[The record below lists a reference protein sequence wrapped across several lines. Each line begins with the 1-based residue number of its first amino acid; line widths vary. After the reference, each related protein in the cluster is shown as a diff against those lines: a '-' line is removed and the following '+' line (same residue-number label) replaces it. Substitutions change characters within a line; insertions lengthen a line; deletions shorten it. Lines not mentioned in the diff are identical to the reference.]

1 MKQLLSAIACCVLL
15 CVGIAAKA
23 SPGYAPV
30 FVGGHSQT
38 LSVCQNGGAYSIN
51 YLLTAYDQDMGDAE
65 NWTLVTAPTHGTAAV
80 TYSATSAADTM
91 YTGSTFYIPTAG
103 YTGADS
109 FSVMISDGA
118 QTDITTVYV
127 IVAPLPVAGIIS
139 GPDTMCTGT
148 DMLFTS
154 TGTGGTWFASTHLS
168 VVAATGMVTA
178 VSAGGFD
185 SVSYV
190 VTNGCGVAVAHHRVY
205 VLPHASALF
214 SSGSTM
220 VCNGSTASVTP
231 VIPGG
236 MWSATNSNIAISG
249 ATLTGAAAGLD
260 TLTYVVANTCSADT
274 SVTVF
279 TVVDPLTTAG
289 TLTGNDSAC
298 EGTAVTFSGSIA
310 GGVWSHTAATGS
322 INASGTLTAGAGPA
336 DTVVYT
342 VSNACGALSATMP
355 MIISPLPDPGTI
367 SGYDSV
373 CAGSSIV
380 LVSSVGGGTWSS
392 SEPDFADVDASGTVH
407 GGLNGGTTIWYT
419 VTNACGTA
427 STTHHVNVNIP
438 AQPIS
443 GSTTI
448 CQGQLGTY
456 LDGVGGGTWSSSSI
470 INAAP
475 IPFVP
480 GNFFGALVG
489 SATIIY
495 TVNNACGNTE
505 AQLDVEVI
513 DCSTAGV
520 ASVDR
525 TTAISISPNPGQGV
539 FTLTIPSGD
548 NANVQVTII
557 NMLGQEVMRQLVNT
571 NTPTAFRLNVP
582 AGVYTVSGTAGGKV
596 FTTRLVIE

>member
-1 MKQLLSAIACCVLL
+1 MKQLLSAIACCALL
-15 CVGIAAKA
+15 CIGIAAKA

-51 YLLTAYDQDMGDAE
+51 HLLTAYDQDMGDAE
-65 NWTLVTAPTHGTAAV
+65 NWTLVTAPVHGTAAV
-80 TYSATSAADTM
+80 TYAATSAADTM
-91 YTGSTFYIPTAG
+91 HPTSTFYIPTAG
-103 YTGADS
+103 YSGTDS
-109 FSVMISDGA
+109 FSVMINDGG
-118 QTDITTVYV
+118 QTDITTIYV
-127 IVAPLPVAGIIS
+127 TVNTIPSAGTIS
-139 GPDTMCTGT
+139 GADTICASFTTLTVSLPGGVFGVLSPSSVSVGF
-148 DMLFTS
+148 DGSVFAPFPGTS
-154 TGTGGTWFASTHLS
+154 TIIYVRSNSCGAD
-168 VVAATGMVTA
+168 TA
-178 VSAGGFD
+178 RHNLTRIEA
-185 SVSYV
+185 
-190 VTNGCGVAVAHHRVY
+190 
-205 VLPHASALF
+205 ASALF

-220 VCNGSTASVTP
+220 VCNGAPASVIP
-231 VIPGG
+231 VMPGG
-236 MWSATNSNIAISG
+236 MWSATNSNVTISG
-249 ATLTGAAAGLD
+249 AILTGAAAGLD

-279 TVVDPLTTAG
+279 TVVNPLTTAG
-289 TLTGNDSAC
+289 TVTGSDSAC
-298 EGTAVTFSGSIA
+298 EGTAVTFAGSVA

-355 MIISPLPDPGTI
+355 MIIAPLPDPGTI

-505 AQLDVEVI
+505 AQLDIEVI
-513 DCSTAGV
+513 NCSTASV
-520 ASVDR
+520 APVDR
-525 TTAISISPNPGQGV
+525 MAVISIAPNPSQGA
-539 FTLTIPSGD
+539 FTVTIPSGD
-548 NANVQVTII
+548 NANVHMVVT
-557 NMLGQEVMRQLVNT
+557 NMLGQEVMQQMLNT

-582 AGVYTVSGTAGGKV
+582 AGVYTVSATAGGKV